1 MSLLNN
7 QLMADS
13 VAGIYQDLE
22 ELLMRNIVR
31 HIRDYGKPI
40 DSDDWQLQKL
50 AELGALNKENIRI
63 IAQQAGISL
72 TAAERMLN
80 EAAQESIRQLE
91 PCLQNAAKDGLLHT
105 AVDVDK
111 SKNIKRTVEAL
122 QTQAKDSLNLCNTN
136 MLYKARDAYKNL
148 VQNICSVSKEIEQKQ
163 DFIDLMNKSAANTV
177 IGAES
182 RTQAVRSCIKQ
193 FNEKGIPAFV
203 DKAGREWT
211 PEAYVNMCMRNTAK
225 NVADEVQSERCKE
238 YGCNLIE
245 ISSHSGARPKCSKDQ
260 GKIFDLDNGSGYTED
275 ARGKKIRYYPWNSSS
290 YGEPDGILGINCGH
304 YKYPFVPGVNIKT
317 YFPFDKE
324 ENDKLYEQ
332 TQVQRTLERDVRKQ
346 KRECMLYDELGD
358 TEAFEKAAVK
368 LKSKEAKL
376 KNYVDNNDNLHR
388 RKDREQVVGF
398 DKSLSSKA
406 VQVNK
411 KNKSKNFMKNRHK
424 NSIESVEE
432 SNKSDI
438 ISHTRE
444 SLQTTGVEYREVKT
458 FKVTPSKSE
467 IIKRLGGGDLTKG
480 SCSSLAFAYVGNTGG
495 FDVLDFRDG
504 LSRSIF
510 ASNKTI
516 DEIAALPG
524 VKGFVV
530 KDFNDFTAANKLLKM
545 VEEGKEYYLGTG
557 RHAAIIRKIEN
568 NFEYLELQSPTDN
581 GFKLLTKG
589 VLKKRFGCKKSH
601 TTLGTKV
608 QVSNQ
613 LIECESLSESNEFQR
628 LLGYINTSS
637 ENQKKGMDGYVK

>member
-40 DSDDWQLQKL
+40 DSDDWLLQKL
-50 AELGALNKENIRI
+50 AETGALNKENIRI
-63 IAQQAGISL
+63 IAQQAGISQ

-80 EAAQESIRQLE
+80 EAAQGSIKQLE

-111 SKNIKRTVEAL
+111 SKNIKQTVNAI
-122 QTQAKDSLNLCNTN
+122 QSQAKDALNLCNTN

-148 VQNICSVSKEIEQKQ
+148 VRNICSTSKEIEQKQ

-182 RTQAVRSCIKQ
+182 RTQAVRSCIKK
-193 FNEKGIPAFV
+193 FSEKGIPAFV

-275 ARGKKIRYYPWNSSS
+275 ARGKKIRYYPWSSSS
-290 YGEPDGILGINCGH
+290 YGKPDGILGINCRH
-304 YKYPFVPGVNIKT
+304 HKYPFVPGVNIKT
-317 YFPFDKE
+317 YFPIDEE
-324 ENDKLYEQ
+324 ENDRLYEQ
-332 TQVQRTLERDVRKQ
+332 TQVQRALERDVRKQ

-358 TEAFEKAAVK
+358 EEAFEKASVK

-376 KNYVDNNDNLHR
+376 KNYVDSNDNLHR
-388 RKDREQVVGF
+388 RKDREQIVGF
-398 DKSLSSKA
+398 DKSISSKVVNTNKKVVNVA
-406 VQVNK
+406 NMSYNMGSTEKNVYAYFSDKKLRKKLRSDDTLKVIESGKQGKHIKDHNNFIEGNSYLTVSEKEAQELVNK
-411 KNKSKNFMKNRHK
+411 YAGTGDVKRDSKGRWTNKEFVTADKKIGVVVDRESGKETSTARFSIHYSKN
-424 NSIESVEE
+424 
-432 SNKSDI
+432 
-438 ISHTRE
+438 
-444 SLQTTGVEYREVKT
+444 GVHIVPRK
-458 FKVTPSKSE
+458 E
-467 IIKRLGGGDLTKG
+467 ID
-480 SCSSLAFAYVGNTGG
+480 
-495 FDVLDFRDG
+495 
-504 LSRSIF
+504 
-510 ASNKTI
+510 
-516 DEIAALPG
+516 
-524 VKGFVV
+524 
-530 KDFNDFTAANKLLKM
+530 
-545 VEEGKEYYLGTG
+545 
-557 RHAAIIRKIEN
+557 
-568 NFEYLELQSPTDN
+568 
-581 GFKLLTKG
+581 
-589 VLKKRFGCKKSH
+589 
-601 TTLGTKV
+601 
-608 QVSNQ
+608 
-613 LIECESLSESNEFQR
+613 
-628 LLGYINTSS
+628 
-637 ENQKKGMDGYVK
+637 

>member
-1 MSLLNN
+1 
-7 QLMADS
+7 
-13 VAGIYQDLE
+13 
-22 ELLMRNIVR
+22 
-31 HIRDYGKPI
+31 
-40 DSDDWQLQKL
+40 
-50 AELGALNKENIRI
+50 
-63 IAQQAGISL
+63 
-72 TAAERMLN
+72 
-80 EAAQESIRQLE
+80 
-91 PCLQNAAKDGLLHT
+91 
-105 AVDVDK
+105 
-111 SKNIKRTVEAL
+111 
-122 QTQAKDSLNLCNTN
+122 
-136 MLYKARDAYKNL
+136 
-148 VQNICSVSKEIEQKQ
+148 
-163 DFIDLMNKSAANTV
+163 
-177 IGAES
+177 
-182 RTQAVRSCIKQ
+182 
-193 FNEKGIPAFV
+193 
-203 DKAGREWT
+203 
-211 PEAYVNMCMRNTAK
+211 
-225 NVADEVQSERCKE
+225 
-238 YGCNLIE
+238 
-245 ISSHSGARPKCSKDQ
+245 
-260 GKIFDLDNGSGYTED
+260 
-275 ARGKKIRYYPWNSSS
+275 
-290 YGEPDGILGINCGH
+290 
-304 YKYPFVPGVNIKT
+304 
-317 YFPFDKE
+317 
-324 ENDKLYEQ
+324 
-332 TQVQRTLERDVRKQ
+332 
-346 KRECMLYDELGD
+346 
-358 TEAFEKAAVK
+358 
-368 LKSKEAKL
+368 
-376 KNYVDNNDNLHR
+376 
-388 RKDREQVVGF
+388 
-398 DKSLSSKA
+398 
-406 VQVNK
+406 
-411 KNKSKNFMKNRHK
+411 MKNRHK

>member
-1 MSLLNN
+1 MSLLSN

-13 VAGIYQDLE
+13 VSGIYQDLE
-22 ELLMRNIVR
+22 ELLMQNIVR
-31 HIRDYGKPI
+31 HIKDYGKPI
-40 DSDDWQLQKL
+40 DSDDWLLQKL
-50 AELGALNKENIRI
+50 AETGTLNKENIRI
-63 IAQQAGISL
+63 IAQQAGISQ

-80 EAAQESIRQLE
+80 EVAQESIKQLE

-111 SKNIKRTVEAL
+111 SKNIKQTVNAI
-122 QTQAKDSLNLCNTN
+122 QSQARDALNLCNTN
-136 MLYKARDAYKNL
+136 MLYKAREAYKNL

-163 DFIDLMNKSAANTV
+163 DFIDLMNKSATNTV

-275 ARGKKIRYYPWNSSS
+275 ARGKKIRYYPWSSSS
-290 YGEPDGILGINCGH
+290 YGKPDGILGINCRH
-304 YKYPFVPGVNIKT
+304 HKYPFVPGVNIKT
-317 YFPFDKE
+317 YFPVDEE

-332 TQVQRTLERDVRKQ
+332 TQVQRALERYVRKQ

-376 KNYVDNNDNLHR
+376 KNYVDRNDNLHR

-398 DKSLSSKA
+398 DKSISSKVVNTNKKVVNVANMSYNMGSTEKNVYAYFSDKKLRKKLSSDDTLKVIESGKQGKHIKDHNNFIEGNSYLTVSEKEA
-406 VQVNK
+406 QELVNK
-411 KNKSKNFMKNRHK
+411 YAGTGDVKRDSKGRWTNKEFVTADKKIGVVVDRESGKETSTTRFSIHYSKN
-424 NSIESVEE
+424 
-432 SNKSDI
+432 
-438 ISHTRE
+438 
-444 SLQTTGVEYREVKT
+444 GVHIVPRK
-458 FKVTPSKSE
+458 E
-467 IIKRLGGGDLTKG
+467 ID
-480 SCSSLAFAYVGNTGG
+480 
-495 FDVLDFRDG
+495 
-504 LSRSIF
+504 
-510 ASNKTI
+510 
-516 DEIAALPG
+516 
-524 VKGFVV
+524 
-530 KDFNDFTAANKLLKM
+530 
-545 VEEGKEYYLGTG
+545 
-557 RHAAIIRKIEN
+557 
-568 NFEYLELQSPTDN
+568 
-581 GFKLLTKG
+581 
-589 VLKKRFGCKKSH
+589 
-601 TTLGTKV
+601 
-608 QVSNQ
+608 
-613 LIECESLSESNEFQR
+613 
-628 LLGYINTSS
+628 
-637 ENQKKGMDGYVK
+637 